1 MIISPALFSSESDEW
16 ATPLWLFRKLNQ
28 RYNFTLDSCA
38 TKENAKCPLFFT
50 KEQNGLEQDW
60 GTHRTFCNPP
70 YSAIKAWARKCFEAS
85 RSGALVVL
93 LAPARP
99 GTSWYHDWVKGK
111 ADKIEFIKGRL
122 QFGNAQNSAPFDSML
137 AIYSPN
143 RPALTCAHCG
153 EAFFDSRSDAQYC
166 KNACRQAA
174 YRNRSRYG

>member
-1 MIISPALFSSESDEW
+1 MGDTSLVIPQTESALQLYARFMCDKEKCKVPSLLHKEAEW
-16 ATPLWLFRKLNQ
+16 VGA
-28 RYNFTLDSCA
+28 
-38 TKENAKCPLFFT
+38 
-50 KEQNGLEQDW
+50 GL

-85 RSGALVVL
+85 QNGALVVL

-99 GTSWYHDWVKGK
+99 GTNWYHDWVKGK
-111 ADKIEFIKGRL
+111 ANEIEFIKGRL
-122 QFGNAQNSAPFDSML
+122 QFGNAKNSAPFDSML

-153 EAFFDSRSDAQYC
+153 EAFFNSRSDAQYC